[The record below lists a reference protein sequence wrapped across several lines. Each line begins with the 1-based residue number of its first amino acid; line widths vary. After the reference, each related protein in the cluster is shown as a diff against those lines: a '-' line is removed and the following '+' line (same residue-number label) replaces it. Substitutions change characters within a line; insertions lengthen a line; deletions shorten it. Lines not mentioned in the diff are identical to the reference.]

1 MDKSAIEVGGLREVR
16 RRKTERRINRH
27 ALRLTVE
34 RGFDGFTVEELA
46 EVVGVSRRTFF
57 NYFPSKEDALLG
69 NPHDGLSPAAR
80 AVFLAGGPEGSLFPD
95 LVELVASANDGGDVD
110 LADVELFHQV
120 LEREQRLVPMFMKR
134 FAARAR
140 DIAEL
145 AAEREG
151 TTPQDPR
158 IKLAVELMG
167 ALLGRSFKQLVEDDT
182 PAPLSDVLRTNLAA
196 ARALLT

>member
-1 MDKSAIEVGGLREVR
+1 MGKSANEAVGLREVR
-16 RRKTERRINRH
+16 RRDTERQINRH
-27 ALRLTVE
+27 ALRLTVA

-46 EVVGVSRRTFF
+46 EAVGVSRRTFF

-69 NPHDGLSPAAR
+69 NPHDGLSAAAR
-80 AVFLAGGPEGSLFPD
+80 EIFLAGGPAGSLFGD
-95 LVELVASANDGGDVD
+95 LVELIASANDGEDVD
-110 LADVELFHQV
+110 LADVKLFHQV

-140 DIAEL
+140 EIAEL

-151 TTPQDPR
+151 TTSEDPR

-167 ALLGRSFKQLVEDDT
+167 ALLGRSFKQLVEDDVV
-182 PAPLSDVLRTNLAA
+182 APLGDVLRANLIA
-196 ARALLT
+196 ARGLLA